1 MRFCY
6 LCAKYKDKMIL
17 KGFKEK
23 SIKKHIN
30 KLLSE
35 RYVNISDSKVESLG
49 IVFNLDEVDNFEQF
63 NALSSC
69 LKVMPNRLK
78 VIAFSSNKKETI
90 KSWDVCF
97 NPNDFGWNGV
107 IKNSELQTFLNTKFD
122 VLISYYE
129 TDAVELK
136 LLTAT
141 SKAEFKVGLLQSDE
155 RINDLIIK
163 TNLAEFN
170 VFKDEVFKYLTIL
183 NKIKNG

>member
-1 MRFCY
+1 
-6 LCAKYKDKMIL
+6 MIL

-35 RYVNISDSKVESLG
+35 RYVNVSAKKVESLG
-49 IVFNLDEVDNFEQF
+49 IIFNLDEVDNFEQF
-63 NALSSC
+63 NVLSSC

-78 VIAFSSNKKETI
+78 VIAFSSNKKETL

-97 NPNDFGWNGV
+97 NPDDFGWNGV
-107 IKNSELQTFLNTKFD
+107 VKSGELQTFLNTKFD

-129 TDAVELK
+129 ADITELK
-136 LLTAT
+136 LLTVK
-141 SKAEFKVGLLQSDE
+141 SKAEFKIGLLQIDE
-155 RINDLIIK
+155 RLNDLIIK
-163 TNLAEFN
+163 TNLKEFN

-183 NKIKNG
+183 KKIKNE